1 MRAIAIAANPD
12 AAPAIFTH
20 GVVELIH
27 CLIVDDDEAIRTTL
41 GQYLRGFGMTVTLA
55 ATAAAMRAALAQSRF
70 DIVLLDLML
79 PDGDGLDLCQSVLA
93 STATPVILLTAK
105 GDLGSRVLGLEWG
118 ADDYVT
124 KPFEPR
130 ELVARMNALLRRD
143 RRARQEARLTA
154 PACAAPTVHFGGWC
168 FDRIRHLLIDH
179 TGALLPLSTAE
190 YRMLS
195 ALTSNP
201 GSVLSRDRLIELTRA
216 PGAEVN
222 DRSIDLAISRL
233 RKKLGDCQR
242 GGGLIRTIRGEGYML
257 DTTTP
262 C

>member
-1 MRAIAIAANPD
+1 M
-12 AAPAIFTH
+12 
-20 GVVELIH
+20 IH

-41 GQYLRGFGMTVTLA
+41 GQYLRGFGMAVTLA
-55 ATAAAMRAALAQSRF
+55 ANAAAMRAALAQSRF

-130 ELVARMNALLRRD
+130 ELVARMHALLRRD
-143 RRARQEARLTA
+143 RRARQGASSSAPAPTA
-154 PACAAPTVHFGGWC
+154 PTIEFCGWC
-168 FDRIRHLLIDH
+168 FDRVRHLLIDPNGI
-179 TGALLPLSTAE
+179 TLPLSSAE
-190 YRMLS
+190 FRILA
-195 ALTSNP
+195 ALTAHPNT
-201 GSVLSRDRLIELTRA
+201 VLSRERLLELTRA
-216 PGAEVN
+216 PGVEVN

-233 RKKLGDCQR
+233 RKKLGDSQR
-242 GGGLIRTIRGEGYML
+242 EGGLIRTIRGEGYLL